1 MAKQAGI
8 IKLKGTIGDIAF
20 YKSGDGHMARF
31 KGGIDKKRIATDPAF
46 QRTRENG
53 AEFGRA
59 GKGGKLLRSSM
70 QLLLQQ
76 AKDAKVV
83 SRLTTVLLAIIKTD
97 TLSARGA
104 RNLTQGELG
113 LLNGFDFN
121 ANSPLST
128 TLSAPYSVGYDR
140 ATGVV
145 GLELEAYTPQVQIA
159 APTGATHYKLSCGAS
174 ELDFEEQTSLFKS
187 VTTGILPYQNTE
199 VAATTLEV
207 TLTAGSTLQVVHAL
221 SIEFY
226 QEVNGTMYPLQNGA
240 FNAMAVVQ
248 VAQPA

>member
-104 RNLTQGELG
+104 RNLTQGDLG

-145 GLELEAYTPQVQIA
+145 GLELEAYTPHVQIA
-159 APTGATHYKLSCGAS
+159 APAGATHYKLSCGAS

-207 TLTAGSTLQVVHAL
+207 SLTAGSTLQVVHAL

-226 QEVNGTMYPLQNGA
+226 QEVNGTMYSLQNGA

>member
-1 MAKQAGI
+1 
-8 IKLKGTIGDIAF
+8 
-20 YKSGDGHMARF
+20 
-31 KGGIDKKRIATDPAF
+31 
-46 QRTRENG
+46 
-53 AEFGRA
+53 
-59 GKGGKLLRSSM
+59 LRSSM

-145 GLELEAYTPQVQIA
+145 GLELEAYNPHVQIA

-187 VTTGILPYQNTE
+187 VTTGILPYQNSE
-199 VAATTLEV
+199 VAATTLEI
-207 TLTAGSTLQVVHAL
+207 TLTAGSTLQIVHAL

>member
-145 GLELEAYTPQVQIA
+145 GLELEAYNPQVQIA

-221 SIEFY
+221 SIELY

>member
-1 MAKQAGI
+1 
-8 IKLKGTIGDIAF
+8 
-20 YKSGDGHMARF
+20 
-31 KGGIDKKRIATDPAF
+31 
-46 QRTRENG
+46 
-53 AEFGRA
+53 
-59 GKGGKLLRSSM
+59 M

-145 GLELEAYTPQVQIA
+145 GLELEAHNPQVQIA

-187 VTTGILPYQNTE
+187 MTTGILPYQNSE